1 MARFFSVKLDRVFSC
16 RGERV
21 VSALEPNRTG
31 NRSNP
36 LKRVRN
42 EATSQIKVDT
52 IIRKPSVLF
61 RSSKPNHS
69 IHFQNGFH
77 FNIYRNPAKVKN
89 TMTDRHPFCTNGG
102 IFATGPCKSS
112 HIAAAVAKR
121 AGQLRNT
128 QSAGPDCAPFAADS
142 GL

>member
-1 MARFFSVKLDRVFSC
+1 MARLFSEKLDRPSSF
-16 RGERV
+16 RGARP

-31 NRSNP
+31 NRNP

-42 EATSQIKVDT
+42 VATSQIKVDT
-52 IIRKPSVLF
+52 SISKPSVLF

-69 IHFQNGFH
+69 IDFQNGFH
-77 FNIYRNPAKVKN
+77 FNRYRNPVYVKK
-89 TMTDRHPFCTNGG
+89 TMTNRHPFCTNDGVRD
-102 IFATGPCKSS
+102 TGPCKSS

-128 QSAGPDCAPFAADS
+128 QSARPGCAPFAADS